1 MVSADDGKKHSLVIR
16 DVTEDDKGLYTV
28 EAETPEGE
36 VITAFHIIP
45 TGSPDKTSDS
55 TGESVPPKEKN
66 RKKPFYLL
74 SYFFYHSKSY
84 SLLSLLA
91 FLHFILKS
99 QFNFFLHF
107 ITS

>member
-36 VITAFHIIP
+36 VITASHIIP

-66 RKKPFYLL
+66 RKKTLL
-74 SYFFYHSKSY
+74 PS
-84 SLLSLLA
+84 
-91 FLHFILKS
+91 FIL
-99 QFNFFLHF
+99 FLSFKILLFAISFGLYF
-107 ITS
+107 I